1 MSGRKRILVDEA
13 EYFGL
18 EQKAK
23 QLGGLQRAV
32 PVLINQLRQQVNND
46 LVRVSEALETRQ
58 AAVEAQVG
66 TLHEQ
71 ARNLEARTEQKLREH
86 TRRAAAALEQLG
98 TDVRRDTEARLV
110 AQQAAWRAEIDESR
124 RQARREIQDVADRV
138 GDLETTAAQTTRA
151 ATDWLADARTMVSL
165 IEDLPHE
172 RHAPGELARITPRL
186 DTAATD
192 LAQGHAASALGLA
205 QATYHDLSD
214 LRLTVELAERENLL
228 ARTAATGALAYLT
241 ALIGQNEIAPVE
253 DENGVPI
260 HGVTLHV
267 DHWSRGELTRL
278 RDEVAARSRE
288 VADRVLSTADLRAV
302 TATEVPGHEQRLG
315 EIVERARLRQ
325 LRSQLRVNLAETVAG
340 VLGDSTG
347 YQVIDGTYVGA
358 DERERF
364 LAKMQHLNGNELV
377 VEVATPSEDSS
388 AMVVSVHS
396 YDDDTTARH
405 DRDTRAQ
412 AIVEGLRQHGLAS
425 GGAQEAG
432 DADPQWR
439 DLEAVRKREITRE

>member
-13 EYFGL
+13 RYFDL

-23 QLGGLQRAV
+23 QLVGLQRAV
-32 PVLINQLRQQVNND
+32 PVLMNQFRQQVNND
-46 LVRVSEALETRQ
+46 LVRVSEALESRQ
-58 AAVEAQVG
+58 AAVEARVG
-66 TLHEQ
+66 SLHEQ
-71 ARNLEARTEQKLREH
+71 ARRLESRTEEKLREH
-86 TRRAAAALEQLG
+86 TRRAAAALEKAG
-98 TDVRRDTEARLV
+98 ADVRGDVETRLA
-110 AQQAAWRAEIDESR
+110 AQQRAWRAEIDESR
-124 RQARREIQDVADRV
+124 RQTRQEIKDVADRV
-138 GDLETTAAQTTRA
+138 GSLETSAARTAQA
-151 ATDWLADARTMVSL
+151 AGEWLADARTMVSL

-172 RHAPGELARITPRL
+172 RHAPGELARIAPRL

-192 LAQGHAASALGLA
+192 LAQGHGASALGLA

-228 ARTAATGALAYLT
+228 ARTAATGALAYMT
-241 ALIGQNEIAPVE
+241 ALIEQNEVAPVE

-278 RDEVAARSRE
+278 RDRVAARSRE
-288 VADRVLSTADLRAV
+288 IADQVLSTAALREVAGS
-302 TATEVPGHEQRLG
+302 EVPEYEQRLG
-315 EIVERARLRQ
+315 EVVERARLRQ
-325 LRSQLRVNLAETVAG
+325 LRSQLRVNLAETVVG
-340 VLGDSTG
+340 VLGESTG

-358 DERERF
+358 DEREQF

-396 YDDDTTARH
+396 YDDDTAARH
-405 DRDTRAQ
+405 DRDTRARV
-412 AIVEGLRQHGLAS
+412 IVEGLRQHGLAS
-425 GGAQEAG
+425 GGAEEAG
-432 DADPQWR
+432 DADPRWR
-439 DLEAVRKREITRE
+439 DLEEVRKREITRE